1 MRNINQGGRM
11 NQRREINPYL
21 HLPPIFTNN
30 LRRGRSF
37 GNYNRRIQNF
47 NNNNYINNNHFNKL
61 EEITIN
67 EDIIDKSESK
77 ECNIC
82 LEKYSINEK
91 ICYLPCFH
99 FFHASCIKEWFK
111 KSKVCPLCK
120 NKI

>member
-1 MRNINQGGRM
+1 MRIINQVGRM
-11 NQRREINPYL
+11 NQRREINPNL
-21 HLPPIFTNN
+21 HLPPIFTNI
-30 LRRGRSF
+30 LRRGKSV

-99 FFHASCIKEWFK
+99 FFHASCIKERFK
-111 KSKVCPLCK
+111 K
-120 NKI
+120 